1 MDVLCYI
8 QISFNINLI
17 STQGR
22 SMELTIEYGTYYLK
36 QQNTNIDYA
45 VNILQMFRYRSPLQ
59 TQKHYALPQIVP
71 RFIPAIQKQLQRQPQ
86 RSIMLVQVPKQLRL
100 SEEAIQRGYIKS
112 DNPRR

>member
-1 MDVLCYI
+1 MSCVTYKSLLITVI
-8 QISFNINLI
+8 QEEVWNLL
-17 STQGR
+17 QN
-22 SMELTIEYGTYYLK
+22 MELTI
-36 QQNTNIDYA
+36 QNNKTQTQIMQLIYCRC
-45 VNILQMFRYRSPLQ
+45 LYCRYRSPLQ

-86 RSIMLVQVPKQLRL
+86 RSIMLVQLPKQLRL